1 MNHSVAAWSATQ
13 PSRLVETN
21 KVGVSLFFVGG
32 RLEYGERD
40 TQRLLKL
47 FSVGDQRAP

>member
-13 PSRLVETN
+13 PSRLVEKN
-21 KVGVSLFFVGG
+21 KVGVFFVGG

-40 TQRLLKL
+40 TQRLFEL